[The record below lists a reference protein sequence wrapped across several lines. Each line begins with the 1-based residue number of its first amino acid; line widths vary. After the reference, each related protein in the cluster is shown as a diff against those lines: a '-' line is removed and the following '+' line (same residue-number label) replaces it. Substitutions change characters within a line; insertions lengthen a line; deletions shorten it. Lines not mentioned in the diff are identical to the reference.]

1 MELFILYLWL
11 KLDVFIGIFTALG
24 FIFSVLTLICFIV
37 VANHNDSAKWTW
49 SKEKKI
55 SYSIIPWKRLVSV
68 VGICFLMSNFIPN
81 KADTAILVGAHYALK
96 VAETPEAAK
105 VMKLLRQKA
114 NDLLDEELNK
124 TTKKVE
130 QK

>member
-11 KLDVFIGIFTALG
+11 KLNVISGFIAGCGVFIFIITIIPIIYHALTEDNLWPKA
-24 FIFSVLTLICFIV
+24 FRNLSIVATLI
-37 VANHNDSAKWTW
+37 
-49 SKEKKI
+49 
-55 SYSIIPWKRLVSV
+55 LVSN
-68 VGICFLMSNFIPN
+68 LIPS
-81 KADTAILVGAHYALK
+81 KTDTAILVGAHYALK

-105 VMKLLRQKA
+105 VMTLLRQKA

-124 TTKKVE
+124 TSKKVE

>member
-11 KLDVFIGIFTALG
+11 KLNAIAAG
-24 FIFSVLTLICFIV
+24 FSFLF
-37 VANHNDSAKWTW
+37 VA
-49 SKEKKI
+49 
-55 SYSIIPWKRLVSV
+55 SIIVLLAGLFIQEVCLDKGLYTYWKRTVAAILIFGS
-68 VGICFLMSNFIPN
+68 ISLLLPS
-81 KADTAILVGAHYALK
+81 KTDTAILVGAHYALK

-105 VMKLLRQKA
+105 VMTLLRQKA

-124 TTKKVE
+124 TTKRVE